1 MGSETVKGT
10 NAIDEL
16 ETVNI
21 FVNAREWQ
29 IYILDSFIIT
39 KV

>member
-1 MGSETVKGT
+1 MKTSDSKMGSETVKGT

-21 FVNAREWQ
+21 FVNARE
-29 IYILDSFIIT
+29 
-39 KV
+39 